1 MTILYNSEV
10 LLSSPQTGRIPDA
23 VPSALPQGG
32 VSSCEIKR
40 VLKMSCWLRCLGKA
54 VLAGLGGRVTVL
66 IFLPPHPGCWRT
78 ESPPFSR
85 AGAEAPTSRIL
96 VFGASAG

>member
-78 ESPPFSR
+78 VCIS
-85 AGAEAPTSRIL
+85 IH
-96 VFGASAG
+96 SALERHGQKAQLFVL